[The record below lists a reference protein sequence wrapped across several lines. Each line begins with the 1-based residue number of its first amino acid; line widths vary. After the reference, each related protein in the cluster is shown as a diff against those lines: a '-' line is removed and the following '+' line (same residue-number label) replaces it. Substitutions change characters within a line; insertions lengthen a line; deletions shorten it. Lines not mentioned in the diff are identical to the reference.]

1 MLFDVFISL
10 LILSHQKLWLMIW
23 ISYLLFSLQNH
34 EDVQIDLNS
43 CDNEYSSI
51 SDGDYDDT
59 DIEEDD
65 DKIRT
70 RENALTMNK
79 MAELKRQL
87 QNLSMT
93 RKFKQV
99 IT

>member
-1 MLFDVFISL
+1 MS
-10 LILSHQKLWLMIW
+10 W
-23 ISYLLFSLQNH
+23 IYYLLFRLQNY
-34 EDVQIDLNS
+34 ENLRIKPDGSS
-43 CDNEYSSI
+43 CDNEYNSI

-79 MAELKRQL
+79 MAEIKRQL

-99 IT
+99 VTRSSY

>member
-1 MLFDVFISL
+1 
-10 LILSHQKLWLMIW
+10 MIW
-23 ISYLLFSLQNH
+23 ISYLLFRLQNH
-34 EDVQIDLNS
+34 EDVQLNLNS

-99 IT
+99 VQKNYDI

>member
-1 MLFDVFISL
+1 MLEIC
-10 LILSHQKLWLMIW
+10 
-23 ISYLLFSLQNH
+23 YLLFRIQNY
-34 EDVQIDLNS
+34 ENVQITPHGSS
-43 CDNEYSSI
+43 CDNEYNSI
-51 SDGDYDDT
+51 SDGDYDDS
-59 DIEEDD
+59 DIEDDD

-99 IT
+99 VT

>member
-1 MLFDVFISL
+1 
-10 LILSHQKLWLMIW
+10 MIW
-23 ISYLLFSLQNH
+23 ISYLLFRLQNH
-34 EDVQIDLNS
+34 EYVQLNLNS

-79 MAELKRQL
+79 MADLKRQL

-99 IT
+99 LPWLSY

>member
-1 MLFDVFISL
+1 
-10 LILSHQKLWLMIW
+10 MIW
-23 ISYLLFSLQNH
+23 ISYLLFRLQNH
-34 EDVQIDLNS
+34 EDVQLNLNS

-99 IT
+99 IK

>member
-1 MLFDVFISL
+1 MS
-10 LILSHQKLWLMIW
+10 W
-23 ISYLLFSLQNH
+23 ISYLLFRLQNY
-34 EDVQIDLNS
+34 ENLQIKPDGS
-43 CDNEYSSI
+43 PCDNEYNSI

-79 MAELKRQL
+79 MADLKRQL

-99 IT
+99 VTLLSV

>member
-1 MLFDVFISL
+1 MRTN
-10 LILSHQKLWLMIW
+10 
-23 ISYLLFSLQNH
+23 SYLLFRLQNP
-34 EDVQIDLNS
+34 EDVQLNKNS
-43 CDNEYSSI
+43 CDNEYNSI
-51 SDGDYDDT
+51 GDDDYDDT

-65 DKIRT
+65 DKLRI

-99 IT
+99 LT

>member
-1 MLFDVFISL
+1 M
-10 LILSHQKLWLMIW
+10 
-23 ISYLLFSLQNH
+23 SYLLFRLQNY
-34 EDVQIDLNS
+34 EGIQLKPDDGS
-43 CDNEYSSI
+43 CDNEYNSI
-51 SDGDYDDT
+51 SDSNYDDS

-99 IT
+99 VS

>member
-1 MLFDVFISL
+1 MKSN
-10 LILSHQKLWLMIW
+10 
-23 ISYLLFSLQNH
+23 SYLLFRLQNP
-34 EDVQIDLNS
+34 EDVQLNKNS
-43 CDNEYSSI
+43 CDNEYNSI
-51 SDGDYDDT
+51 SDDDYDDT

-65 DKIRT
+65 DKLRI

-99 IT
+99 VI

>member
-1 MLFDVFISL
+1 MIS
-10 LILSHQKLWLMIW
+10 
-23 ISYLLFSLQNH
+23 ISYLLLRLQKY
-34 EDVQIDLNS
+34 EDVQLNKADNSS
-43 CDNEYSSI
+43 CDNEYNSI

>member
-1 MLFDVFISL
+1 
-10 LILSHQKLWLMIW
+10 MIW
-23 ISYLLFSLQNH
+23 ISYLLFRLQNH
-34 EDVQIDLNS
+34 EDVKLNLNS

-99 IT
+99 VT